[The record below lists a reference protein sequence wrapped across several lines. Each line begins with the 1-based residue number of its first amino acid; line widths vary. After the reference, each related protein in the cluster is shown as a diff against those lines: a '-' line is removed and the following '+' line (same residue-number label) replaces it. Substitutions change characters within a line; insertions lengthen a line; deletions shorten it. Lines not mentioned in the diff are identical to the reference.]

1 MFNDLMNKQLNQDYT
16 NADLLIDVL
25 NKFLDASREKEDLNK
40 VKTPK
45 LSFGVNTPELGYRG

>member
-1 MFNDLMNKQLNQDYT
+1 MKSRDGFRYRSPKI
-16 NADLLIDVL
+16 LIDVL